1 MILGLICILIDIAA
15 SWYSAMYN
23 EGRIVAPMDYS
34 AYVFRIQ
41 DLPMIASVFLTWIY
55 VLYLFILLVKAI
67 IKNNRR
73 DRRSSTS
80 RKINPKLGFLG
91 FLGFWS
97 YPARGDVTPF
107 AFPDA
112 EATRDKQG
120 KHIAAGE

>member
-1 MILGLICILIDIAA
+1 MILGLICILINIAA

-67 IKNNRR
+67 IGTGGHLHPERLI
-73 DRRSSTS
+73 RSWD
-80 RKINPKLGFLG
+80 
-91 FLGFWS
+91 FW
-97 YPARGDVTPF
+97 
-107 AFPDA
+107 AFWDSWA
-112 EATRDKQG
+112 F
-120 KHIAAGE
+120 